1 MRPVSHTFSPLLLK
15 ISNATSRLC
24 MKHKRSVPCTYY
36 MDCDF
41 GRLPYIRVKA
51 SGLMTRV
58 KYLASQ
64 APSAL
69 SRHSAVRPQ
78 AVGVLPDVQIELA
91 RYKPEAFHFK
101 AYAKHCDCTIIPRT
115 DHFACDRGHGACTT
129 LYCCIGRFHACKSQ
143 LTQTCCGGQT
153 ITRGPYVMY

>member
-1 MRPVSHTFSPLLLK
+1 MPNVPISLEKYDLISAPGVTHTFSPLLLK
-15 ISNATSRLC
+15 ISNATSRLR

-69 SRHSAVRPQ
+69 LLHCAVRTQ
-78 AVGVLPDVQIELA
+78 AVGMLPVVYIELDTNL
-91 RYKPEAFHFK
+91 RRSISRRTQNTVTVQSYQ
-101 AYAKHCDCTIIPRT
+101 RT
-115 DHFACDRGHGACTT
+115 DHFACDRGHGPRIT
-129 LYCCIGRFHACKSQ
+129 L
-143 LTQTCCGGQT
+143 
-153 ITRGPYVMY
+153 

>member
-15 ISNATSRLC
+15 ISNATSRLR

-36 MDCDF
+36 TDCDF
-41 GRLPYIRVKA
+41 ERISGVKA

-69 SRHSAVRPQ
+69 LLHCAVRTQ
-78 AVGVLPDVQIELA
+78 AVGMLPVVYIELDTNL
-91 RYKPEAFHFK
+91 RRS
-101 AYAKHCDCTIIPRT
+101 ISRRT
-115 DHFACDRGHGACTT
+115 QNTVTVQSYRRADHFACDRGYGPPTT
-129 LYCCIGRFHACKSQ
+129 MYCCIGRFHAFKSQ
-143 LTQTCCGGQT
+143 LTQPRCGGQT
-153 ITRGPYVMY
+153 ITRGRYVMY

>member
-24 MKHKRSVPCTYY
+24 MKHKRSVPCAYY

-41 GRLPYIRVKA
+41 GRLPYIRIKA

-58 KYLASQ
+58 NYLASQ

-69 SRHSAVRPQ
+69 FLHCAVRTQ
-78 AVGVLPDVQIELA
+78 AVGMLPDVQIELGTNL
-91 RYKPEAFHFK
+91 RRSISKRTQNTVTVQSYQ
-101 AYAKHCDCTIIPRT
+101 RT